1 MAPRGVRREAITTQ
15 EEGQEGQA
23 EESQL
28 PRIHTFAGLDKQVEE
43 VAEENESLREV
54 RQCQRTSMP
63 PQALPNFRQGTSR
76 RYSGS
81 MPNLSLQIA
90 WCRRIYR
97 QNTEAFGV
105 EPRQSQNIPQLS
117 EETMPLY
124 ILNRPEPE
132 CSYDEL
138 REVVVRAK
146 NEKEARFLAATR
158 RGDEGESAW
167 LDEKQSTCEKL
178 QARGKSQVICV
189 DFREA

>member
-1 MAPRGVRREAITTQ
+1 
-15 EEGQEGQA
+15 
-23 EESQL
+23 
-28 PRIHTFAGLDKQVEE
+28 
-43 VAEENESLREV
+43 
-54 RQCQRTSMP
+54 
-63 PQALPNFRQGTSR
+63 
-76 RYSGS
+76 
-81 MPNLSLQIA
+81 
-90 WCRRIYR
+90 
-97 QNTEAFGV
+97 
-105 EPRQSQNIPQLS
+105 
-117 EETMPLY
+117 MPLY

-158 RGDEGESAW
+158 RGDEGTEVW

>member
-1 MAPRGVRREAITTQ
+1 
-15 EEGQEGQA
+15 
-23 EESQL
+23 
-28 PRIHTFAGLDKQVEE
+28 
-43 VAEENESLREV
+43 
-54 RQCQRTSMP
+54 MP

-76 RYSGS
+76 RYFGGL
-81 MPNLSLQIA
+81 PNLSLQIA

-105 EPRQSQNIPQLS
+105 EPRQSQNIPQLL

-124 ILNRPEPE
+124 ILNRPE

-138 REVVVRAK
+138 REIVVRAK

-178 QARGKSQVICV
+178 QVRGKSVVICA
-189 DFREA
+189 DFYEA

>member
-1 MAPRGVRREAITTQ
+1 VAQRGVRREAITTQ

-28 PRIHTFAGLDKQVEE
+28 PRIHTFAGLDKQVEK
-43 VAEENESLREV
+43 VAEKNESLREV

-76 RYSGS
+76 RYFGGL
-81 MPNLSLQIA
+81 PNLSLQIA

-105 EPRQSQNIPQLS
+105 EPGQSQNISQLL
-117 EETMPLY
+117 EEAMPLY

-146 NEKEARFLAATR
+146 NEKEARTLASAY
-158 RGDEGESAW
+158 RGDEGKEVW
-167 LDEKQSTCEKL
+167 LDGKQSTCEKL
-178 QARGKSQVICV
+178 QVRGKSVVICA
-189 DFREA
+189 DFYEA